1 MFQNNVLCLILKENE
16 ANRKSDRLIFN
27 IILNI
32 RLTPIPILIINLI
45 IQKNSHMHMTMSIL
59 NEKNCYINHMFS
71 DASI

>member
-1 MFQNNVLCLILKENE
+1 MCQNHVLCLILKENE

-32 RLTPIPILIINLI
+32 RLTPIPILIINFI
-45 IQKNSHMHMTMSIL
+45 IQQHSHMHMTMSML
-59 NEKNCYINHMFS
+59 NEKKCYIDHMFC